1 MQLKNLLFISHTP
14 SENTAKLANSCMAAI
29 DDITDDLIIFHKS
42 SVDVV
47 SEDVLTCDG
56 LLLATTENIG
66 YMAGL
71 TKDLFDRCYNEWM
84 GTTDG
89 LPAAVYIRAG
99 LDGTATSRAISQ
111 IAAGLSWRLIRPPL
125 ILRGDYT
132 QQFEED
138 VAELGG
144 AFSAGLET
152 GVF

>member
-1 MQLKNLLFISHTP
+1 
-14 SENTAKLANSCMAAI
+14 MAAI

-71 TKDLFDRCYNEWM
+71 TKDLFDRCYNEWL

-99 LDGTATSRAISQ
+99 LDGTATSRALGQ
-111 IAAGLSWRLIRPPL
+111 IVSGLSWRLIRPPL
-125 ILRGDYT
+125 ILKGDYKH
-132 QQFEED
+132 QFEED
-138 VAELGG
+138 VAELAG
-144 AFSAGLET
+144 AFAAGLDS
-152 GVF
+152 GLF

>member
-1 MQLKNLLFISHTP
+1 
-14 SENTAKLANSCMAAI
+14 MAAI

-111 IAAGLSWRLIRPPL
+111 IATGLGWRLIRPPL

>member
-1 MQLKNLLFISHTP
+1 
-14 SENTAKLANSCMAAI
+14 MAAI

-111 IAAGLSWRLIRPPL
+111 IAAALSWRLIRPPL

>member
-1 MQLKNLLFISHTP
+1 
-14 SENTAKLANSCMAAI
+14 MAAI

-111 IAAGLSWRLIRPPL
+111 IAAGLGWRLIRPPL
-125 ILRGDYT
+125 ILKGDYT

-152 GVF
+152 GLF

>member
-1 MQLKNLLFISHTP
+1 
-14 SENTAKLANSCMAAI
+14 MAAI

-99 LDGTATSRAISQ
+99 LDGTATSRVISQ

>member
-1 MQLKNLLFISHTP
+1 
-14 SENTAKLANSCMAAI
+14 MAAI

-84 GTTDG
+84 GRTDG

-99 LDGTATSRAISQ
+99 LDGTATSRALNPVSYTHLTLPT
-111 IAAGLSWRLIRPPL
+111 IAK
-125 ILRGDYT
+125 
-132 QQFEED
+132 
-138 VAELGG
+138 V
-144 AFSAGLET
+144 
-152 GVF
+152 

>member
-1 MQLKNLLFISHTP
+1 
-14 SENTAKLANSCMAAI
+14 MAAI

-47 SEDVLTCDG
+47 SKDVLTCDG

-99 LDGTATSRAISQ
+99 LDGTATSRALGQ
-111 IAAGLSWRLIRPPL
+111 IVSGLGWRLIRPPL

>member
-1 MQLKNLLFISHTP
+1 
-14 SENTAKLANSCMAAI
+14 MAAI

-71 TKDLFDRCYNEWM
+71 TKDLFDRCYNEWLD
-84 GTTDG
+84 TTDG

-111 IAAGLSWRLIRPPL
+111 IAAALSWRLIRPPL

>member
-1 MQLKNLLFISHTP
+1 
-14 SENTAKLANSCMAAI
+14 MAAI
-29 DDITDDLIIFHKS
+29 DDITDDLMIYHKS
-42 SVDVV
+42 SVDVD

-71 TKDLFDRCYNEWM
+71 SKDLFDRCYNEWM

-99 LDGTATSRAISQ
+99 LDGTATSRAINQ

-132 QQFEED
+132 QQFEEE

-144 AFSAGLET
+144 AFAAGLET
-152 GVF
+152 GLF

>member
-1 MQLKNLLFISHTP
+1 
-14 SENTAKLANSCMAAI
+14 MAAI

-99 LDGTATSRAISQ
+99 LDGTATSRAIRQ